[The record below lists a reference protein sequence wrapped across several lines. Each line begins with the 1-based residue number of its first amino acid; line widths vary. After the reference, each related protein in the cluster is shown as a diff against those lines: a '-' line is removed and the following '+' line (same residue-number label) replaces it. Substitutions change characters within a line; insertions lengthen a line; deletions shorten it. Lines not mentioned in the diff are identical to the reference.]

1 MNKHDYKQP
10 VKELRVSLSEDNL
23 DDDGSVGPSRR
34 KTKKK
39 HIRRRSGSLSRVL
52 TSMGKGL
59 KKALKQDSTTPGSKI
74 ESIHST
80 PLPAFGGT
88 PDFPSPRG
96 SNAKRKANAE
106 HELSPS
112 NKSQKRTFES
122 TFTPNFS
129 ANNPRLPLPS
139 GAQLWRSYDHRK
151 ST

>member
-1 MNKHDYKQP
+1 
-10 VKELRVSLSEDNL
+10 
-23 DDDGSVGPSRR
+23 
-34 KTKKK
+34 
-39 HIRRRSGSLSRVL
+39 
-52 TSMGKGL
+52 MGKGL

-122 TFTPNFS
+122 TFTPKMRTRTFS
-129 ANNPRLPLPS
+129 VKRFKRKKSEGKFKPVNIKETFT
-139 GAQLWRSYDHRK
+139 SYKDSTPQTKKGGK
-151 ST
+151 STNSSSPETRKIQTRSSCATP